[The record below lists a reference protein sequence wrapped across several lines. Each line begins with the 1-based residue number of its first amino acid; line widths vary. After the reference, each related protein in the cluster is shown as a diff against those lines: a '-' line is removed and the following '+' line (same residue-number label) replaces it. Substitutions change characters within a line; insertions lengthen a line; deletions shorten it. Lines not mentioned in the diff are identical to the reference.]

1 MIARNLTISR
11 DKTDNDITDSVL
23 KEAMEMTNLSAF
35 VVYPTNWIGRFRYQA
50 VVAKCCFTNMLG
62 RLLLCCR
69 RLCSISLGWH
79 LFYYSIFLFYYS
91 IFL

>member
-35 VVYPTNWIGRFRYQA
+35 VIYPTDR
-50 VVAKCCFTNMLG
+50 VS
-62 RLLLCCR
+62 RL
-69 RLCSISLGWH
+69 
-79 LFYYSIFLFYYS
+79 
-91 IFL
+91 